1 MKKQKKAVKCV
12 SKSFEILPDR
22 VHMNCNSV
30 KDRMSGKDEKMMN
43 KLRCTKKMWM
53 ILMAILF
60 SCMLLAGCG
69 TDGSTDTSD
78 NDELLQPYLEE
89 LKNEVIPVREYGE
102 ETSYIQME
110 GEMMA
115 HILYPQSDVA
125 ELDTAIQNWVDE
137 TVAIYQ
143 QESEGCSED
152 GDNAELLVDYSSYLV
167 NENLAG
173 VKLTGMYDRPY
184 MAHPVDL
191 AASFNVNLA
200 TGRLL
205 TLEECLLPNGKEI
218 LHNKVIAD
226 AEIAEADL
234 DEYLLRNWIL
244 TQDGIEILLNRG
256 EYLPMSAGSVTLFY
270 SYEELEGI
278 FAFPETESAEAAE
291 QNNADKVL
299 TDNGAQMSA
308 IDPDKPMLALTFD
321 DGPSA
326 NTDRLLNAFAAHEG
340 KGTFYVVGNMVDS
353 RPDTLK
359 RMAAEGHEIAGHSWN
374 HRQLTKLDN
383 EELTAQFMNTR
394 AKIYD
399 VTGID
404 PVTMRPPYGAY
415 NDSVKE
421 KAKELGISMIYWSVD
436 TLDWKHKN
444 ADTVYNAVM
453 NGAKDGAIILC
464 HDLHKTTVDAMERAI
479 PDLIAQGYQLVTVSE
494 MLTYNGEVLEPGKVY
509 FGK

>member
-1 MKKQKKAVKCV
+1 
-12 SKSFEILPDR
+12 
-22 VHMNCNSV
+22 
-30 KDRMSGKDEKMMN
+30 MMN
-43 KLRCTKKMWM
+43 KRRYTKKAWI
-53 ILMAILF
+53 ILLVLLCG
-60 SCMLLAGCG
+60 CMLLAGC
-69 TDGSTDTSD
+69 TQEQGSDTAD
-78 NDELLQPYLEE
+78 TEELLQPYLEE
-89 LKNEVIPVREYGE
+89 LDNTVVPVREYGE

-115 HILYPQSDVA
+115 HILYPQSGVA
-125 ELDTAIQNWVDE
+125 ALDTAVQNWVDE

-143 QESEGCSED
+143 QESEGSSVD

-167 NENLAG
+167 KEHLAG
-173 VKLTGMYDRPY
+173 VKLTGMYDKPY
-184 MAHPVDL
+184 LAHPVDL
-191 AASFNVNLA
+191 TASFNGNLA
-200 TGRLL
+200 TGKLL
-205 TLEECLLPNGKEI
+205 TLEECLLPDGEET
-218 LHNKVIAD
+218 LRNKVIAD
-226 AEIAEADL
+226 AGIDENAV
-234 DEYLLRNWIL
+234 DEYLLHNWVL
-244 TQDGIEILLNRG
+244 TPDGIEIILNRG
-256 EYLPMSAGSVTLFY
+256 DYLPMSAGSVTLFY
-270 SYEELEGI
+270 TYEELDGI
-278 FAFPETESAEAAE
+278 FAFPQTDSAKTAE
-291 QNNADKVL
+291 QKD
-299 TDNGAQMSA
+299 TDVAVPGKGEQASA

-326 NTDRLLNAFAAHEG
+326 NTDRLLNAFAAHGG

-374 HRQLTKLDN
+374 HRQLTKLGD
-383 EELTAQFMNTR
+383 EELTMQFMSTR

-415 NDSVKE
+415 NDTV
-421 KAKELGISMIYWSVD
+421 KAKAEELGISMIYWSVD
-436 TLDWKHKN
+436 TLDWKYKN

-453 NGAKDGAIILC
+453 NGAKDGVIILC

-494 MLTYNGEVLEPGKVY
+494 MLTYNGEALEPGKVY